1 MVGGVDRN
9 KLSSSPLDT
18 VKEILTI
25 QQNLILDKAN
35 MLISN
40 GTDEEKKNAT
50 QAKTLIERSRNLD
63 SVALSSDKILYPSEY
78 TIRANMLIEARRL
91 VGGVVLEKN

>member
-9 KLSSSPLDT
+9 RLACSPIDT
-18 VKEILTI
+18 MKEILTI
-25 QQNLILDKAN
+25 QQNLILEKADS
-35 MLISN
+35 LIAS
-40 GTDEEKKNAT
+40 GTDEEKKNAKH
-50 QAKTLIERSRNLD
+50 AKVLIEKSRNLD